1 MGKVWKEGLIVIL
14 LIFNSLALGYI
25 IFKPEKQNPDYSK
38 RIDSLE
44 SELSSIKTKRDSIA
58 GRIDTTIIKIKQNEK
73 IYKETISNIIN
84 NTTSDD
90 YIFFINYLKWNRER
104 FDSINNSSSTEGN

>member
-1 MGKVWKEGLIVIL
+1 MWEAEKVIL
-14 LIFNSLALGYI
+14 AIFIFISLALGYI
-25 IFKPEKQNPDYSK
+25 VFKSEKQVQTPDYSE

-44 SELSSIKTKRDSIA
+44 SELSSIKSKRDSIA
-58 GRIDTTIIKIKQNEK
+58 GKIDTTVIKIEQNEK
-73 IYKETISNIIN
+73 SYKETISNIIN

-104 FDSINNSSSTEGN
+104 FDSINNFNSTEGD

>member
-1 MGKVWKEGLIVIL
+1 MWEAEKVIL
-14 LIFNSLALGYI
+14 AIFIFISLALGYI
-25 IFKPEKQNPDYSK
+25 VFKSEKQVQTPDYSE

-44 SELSSIKTKRDSIA
+44 SELSSIKNKRDSIA
-58 GRIDTTIIKIKQNEK
+58 GKIDTTVIKIEQNEK
-73 IYKETISNIIN
+73 SYKETISNIIN

-104 FDSINNSSSTEGN
+104 FDSINNSCPTERN

>member
-1 MGKVWKEGLIVIL
+1 MQKAEKVIL
-14 LIFNSLALGYI
+14 AFFILISLALGYT
-25 IFKPEKQNPDYSK
+25 IFKPEKQIQTLDYSK

-44 SELSSIKTKRDSIA
+44 SELSSIKNRRDSIA
-58 GRIDTTIIKIKQNEK
+58 GRIDTTVIKIEQNEK
-73 IYKETISNIIN
+73 NYKETVSNIIN

-104 FDSINNSSSTEGN
+104 FDSVNNSFPTERN

>member
-1 MGKVWKEGLIVIL
+1 MNREILFRGKRTDNKEWIYGYLVKSEDY
-14 LIFNSLALGYI
+14 IF
-25 IFKPEKQNPDYSK
+25 DYSE

-44 SELSSIKTKRDSIA
+44 SELSFIKSKRDSIA
-58 GRIDTTIIKIKQNEK
+58 GRIDTTVIKIEQNEK
-73 IYKETISNIIN
+73 SYKETISNIIN

-104 FDSINNSSSTEGN
+104 FDSINNFNSTKGD

>member
-1 MGKVWKEGLIVIL
+1 MRKAEKVIL
-14 LIFNSLALGYI
+14 IFFIFTSLALGYI
-25 IFKPEKQNPDYSK
+25 LFKPEKQTPDYSK

-44 SELSSIKTKRDSIA
+44 SELSSIKIKRDSIA
-58 GRIDTTIIKIKQNEK
+58 ERIDTTIIKIKQNEK
-73 IYKETISNIIN
+73 SYKETISNIVN

-104 FDSINNSSSTEGN
+104 FDSINNSNSTERN

>member
-1 MGKVWKEGLIVIL
+1 MWEVEKVIL
-14 LIFNSLALGYI
+14 AFFIFISLALGYI
-25 IFKPEKQNPDYSK
+25 VFKSEKQVQTPDYSE

-44 SELSSIKTKRDSIA
+44 SELSSIKSKRDSIA
-58 GRIDTTIIKIKQNEK
+58 GKIDTTVIKIKQNEK
-73 IYKETISNIIN
+73 SYKETISNIIN

-104 FDSINNSSSTEGN
+104 FDSINNSCPTERN

>member
-1 MGKVWKEGLIVIL
+1 MRKAEKVIL
-14 LIFNSLALGYI
+14 VFLIFTSLALGYI
-25 IFKPEKQNPDYSK
+25 IFKPEKQVQTPNYSE

-44 SELSSIKTKRDSIA
+44 SELSSIKSKRDSIA
-58 GRIDTTIIKIKQNEK
+58 GRIDTTVIKIEQNEK
-73 IYKETISNIIN
+73 SYKETISNIVN

-104 FDSINNSSSTEGN
+104 FDSINNSDSTEGD

>member
-1 MGKVWKEGLIVIL
+1 MRKTEKVIL
-14 LIFNSLALGYI
+14 IFFILTSLALGYI
-25 IFKPEKQNPDYSK
+25 IFKPEKQTPDYSE

-58 GRIDTTIIKIKQNEK
+58 GRIDTTIIKIEQNEK
-73 IYKETISNIIN
+73 SYKETISNIIN